1 MNENNPFLQ
10 RNIVGSR
17 IRGGEVNVSAPLPS
31 MTAGAQGASLQARPD
46 RQPTNVNYLYQ
57 TNFKFVIHRLPKF
70 EYFIQSVNLPGYG
83 ASDVLEQPTR
93 FVAAKHPHARVNFEN
108 LTMSFLVDEDLSNWR
123 EIYDWMR
130 TIYLVKNHK
139 DYNDDISAHFSD
151 GTLMLLNSA
160 MNANK
165 EIRFRNLLPVN
176 ITGLQFDSAVNDIEP
191 FTSEITFAY
200 DYYEF
205 V

>member
-1 MNENNPFLQ
+1 MHINKLSFQ
-10 RNIVGSR
+10 
-17 IRGGEVNVSAPLPS
+17 
-31 MTAGAQGASLQARPD
+31 
-46 RQPTNVNYLYQ
+46 
-57 TNFKFVIHRLPKF
+57 
-70 EYFIQSVNLPGYG
+70 NL
-83 ASDVLEQPTR
+83 DVT
-93 FVAAKHPHARVNFEN
+93 
-108 LTMSFLVDEDLSNWR
+108 FLVDEDLANWK

-130 TIYLVKNHK
+130 TIYLMDSHDKFEEK
-139 DYNDDISAHFSD
+139 IGTHFSD
-151 GTLMLLNSA
+151 GTLHTLNSA
-160 MNANK
+160 MLPNK